1 MEEEVNGD
9 WEYELV
15 MVEFCKNFILKC
27 IIVMFLS
34 FGVDDFLFVSL
45 GLGGEKNSL
54 EEFKIV

>member
-15 MVEFCKNFILKC
+15 MVEFRKNFILKC
-27 IIVMFLS
+27 IIVTFLS

-45 GLGGEKNSL
+45 RSSGEKNSL